1 MKTTLFDIIQD
12 LRSGSIRIGILFYG
26 SSATVNVLH
35 TPANDRESIERI
47 KNKIDQ
53 KQFRHDNA
61 HNPSTLQAA
70 FAEVERI
77 CITSC
82 RNIFIPRVTVVLT
95 SAKQPEI
102 EKKETERFGTFLR
115 MTVIAVGIGNQVNR
129 TALSLVASEPFTYT
143 ISLDSF
149 TSLVMTAKHIS
160 SLVSSVSPALHYA
173 DSPPAKYYDSNYFD
187 WYNSIQYVVTH
198 PKDHIVILNFE
209 TDACCNHDSEI
220 KVYASKFDPM
230 PTSDNSEET
239 KSYTS
244 EQCGM
249 STHFKYYLFV
259 REQIKRLYISFI
271 VNNKP
276 QTIKFQASII
286 DYQTMTS
293 AIESCTTATY
303 SQSFTTGVMSNYQC
317 AAWKVFVAGLTC
329 SRYRVMRFSGSRNPA
344 GIVITDPKIVNSIA
358 AALRAS
364 TNYAVNSNGFAW
376 AVGTCGTGMELSA
389 AGTICTCTNGYI
401 LKPCDVYANWGGID
415 GITCSPPAQSITLSF
430 E

>member
-244 EQCGM
+244 EQC
-249 STHFKYYLFV
+249 
-259 REQIKRLYISFI
+259 
-271 VNNKP
+271 
-276 QTIKFQASII
+276 
-286 DYQTMTS
+286 